1 MRPIAFSSPP
11 SNAGPVLPPDGA
23 IEWEELPSLV
33 ETLAQ
38 RLVILGV
45 SRVGIAART
54 ASAAGGSESAW
65 DSTRPAALEPNRLPE
80 PFHEPFNGLAVREV
94 REPDVFRHFFGALK
108 DL

>member
-1 MRPIAFSSPP
+1 MRPFAFSS
-11 SNAGPVLPPDGA
+11 SLSIRGRSLPADGA

-33 ETLAQ
+33 ESLAQ

-54 ASAAGGSESAW
+54 ASAAGGSASPW
-65 DSTRPAALEPNRLPE
+65 DSTRPAALEPNRLPD